1 MKNKKLSLTL
11 GIMLCAL
18 TVLFTVIYMALFGE
32 ETAKENYPIPTD
44 AGDSYAEKAILFAC
58 EKGYM
63 TTETVGGAAYFYP
76 QKEVT
81 RGELATVL
89 TAYLGY
95 SEENAPK
102 TPLGFADES
111 TLDEEALPAVKLML
125 AGGHMMLRADY
136 TFGADAGITREEA
149 AQIFGALIDKEISA
163 GKSEKFSD
171 FSEVGDYFLT
181 DATRTVDFEIMIG
194 YEDGTFRPKNILT
207 REELALILYRLAHNE
222 YIS

>member
-1 MKNKKLSLTL
+1 MKNKKISLTL
-11 GIMLCAL
+11 GIILCTL

-32 ETAKENYPIPTD
+32 NPPQKYPTPTD
-44 AGDSYAEKAILFAC
+44 AADSYAEKAILFAC
-58 EKGYM
+58 ENGYM

-81 RGELATVL
+81 RGEFATVL

-102 TPLGFADES
+102 APLGFSDES
-111 TLDEEALPAVKLML
+111 RMDEEVLPAARLML

-136 TFGADAGITREEA
+136 TFGADEGITREEV
-149 AQIFGALIDKEISA
+149 AQIFGALIDKEIAA
-163 GKSEKFSD
+163 GKSENFSD
-171 FSEVGDYFLT
+171 FSEVGEYFLT
-181 DATRTVDFEIMIG
+181 DATRIVDFEIMIG
-194 YEDGTFRPKNILT
+194 YEDGTFRPKNTIT

>member
-18 TVLFTVIYMALFGE
+18 TVLFTVIYMVLFGE
-32 ETAKENYPIPTD
+32 ETVKENYPIPTD
-44 AGDSYAEKAILFAC
+44 ASDSYAEKAILFAC

-81 RGELATVL
+81 RGEFASVL

-125 AGGHMMLRADY
+125 AGGHMVLRADY
-136 TFGADAGITREEA
+136 TFGAEDGITREEA

-163 GKSEKFSD
+163 GKEENFSD
-171 FSEVGDYFLT
+171 FSEIGDYFLT

>member
-18 TVLFTVIYMALFGE
+18 AVLFTVIYMALFGE

-44 AGDSYAEKAILFAC
+44 ASDSYAEKAILFAC

-81 RGELATVL
+81 RGELAAVL

-163 GKSEKFSD
+163 GKGENFSD
-171 FSEVGDYFLT
+171 FSEIGDYFLT

>member
-44 AGDSYAEKAILFAC
+44 AGDSYAEKAILFVC

-149 AQIFGALIDKEISA
+149 AQIFGALIEKEISA

>member
-58 EKGYM
+58 ERGYM

-136 TFGADAGITREEA
+136 TFGADDGITREEV

-171 FSEVGDYFLT
+171 FSEVGDYFLA

-194 YEDGTFRPKNILT
+194 YEDGTFRPKNTIT